1 MRVKQK
7 YLIVVAGP
15 TAVGKTAFSIKLAQH
30 YKTEILSADS
40 RQFYRD
46 MRIGTAYPEA
56 VELAAVKHHFVGNL
70 SISDEYNVARYED
83 EALALLDDLFLK
95 HDLVILSG
103 GSGLYIDAVCRGID
117 DLPDHDPELRQK
129 LKEELEE
136 TGIEMF
142 GEKLKKLDPEYYEV
156 VDLNNPNRLLR
167 ALEVCLQTGET
178 YTSLR
183 KNTSKS
189 RSFHIIK
196 IGLNTE
202 REMLFRRISDRVDK
216 MMEKGLLDEAGSL
229 LPLREHNALNAV
241 GYKELFAYFD
251 GDITLERAVENIKT
265 NTRRYA
271 KRQLT
276 WFKRDEEMRWFEPD
290 DFDKAIKFLSLHIV
304 T

>member
-1 MRVKQK
+1 
-7 YLIVVAGP
+7 LH
-15 TAVGKTAFSIKLAQH
+15 T
-30 YKTEILSADS
+30 
-40 RQFYRD
+40 
-46 MRIGTAYPEA
+46 
-56 VELAAVKHHFVGNL
+56 
-70 SISDEYNVARYED
+70 
-83 EALALLDDLFLK
+83 
-95 HDLVILSG
+95 SG
-103 GSGLYIDAVCRGID
+103 GSGLYIDAICRGID

-142 GEKLKKLDPEYYEV
+142 GEKLKKLDPEYYDV

-189 RSFHIIK
+189 RSFNIIK

-229 LPLREHNALNAV
+229 LPFREHNALNTV

-290 DFDKAIKFLSLHIV
+290 DFDKAIKFLSLHIA